1 MSLVTIEL
9 FFGMLVFCA
18 QVTWRKPWYLPLAAA
33 AAFAYDWMYFPL
45 IGTIDS
51 GPVSALTIT
60 CKSLYYLG
68 SFALMV
74 VALRCCAYITWL
86 EALVIAVA
94 GYAVQH
100 LSYNVFALMMNVLDV
115 HHVSL
120 HINSTVVHIALFA
133 LVCLAIYAVIG
144 RRIAIDEHKIRARY
158 GWVVACVAAMVLM
171 VVFSMVFVQRKPM
184 AVQTVGFLYDS
195 LCMTLML
202 MLVLLASTNDQL
214 RSDLIAMQQAD
225 RLKAQHYEMAKE
237 NIEQI
242 NIRCH
247 DIRKL
252 VGSLYA
258 DDGRMPT
265 PEMIREVENNI
276 RIYDSMFHT
285 GNDSLDVLL
294 TEKGLYCSRHGIAFT
309 CMADGRSLDF
319 MERSDLYSLFGN
331 ILDNALESAQQVE
344 DTGKRVVNLSVQRDG
359 GLLVIHEEN
368 YYAAEH
374 APIFKNGMPM
384 TTKSDKANHGLG
396 TRSIAWQ
403 TRKYHGELTMKATDG
418 VFSLGIVIPIPA

>member
-1 MSLVTIEL
+1 DPPTPNSE
-9 FFGMLVFCA
+9 
-18 QVTWRKPWYLPLAAA
+18 RPR
-33 AAFAYDWMYFPL
+33 FAP
-45 IGTIDS
+45 
-51 GPVSALTIT
+51 
-60 CKSLYYLG
+60 
-68 SFALMV
+68 
-74 VALRCCAYITWL
+74 
-86 EALVIAVA
+86 
-94 GYAVQH
+94 H
-100 LSYNVFALMMNVLDV
+100 LNY
-115 HHVSL
+115 
-120 HINSTVVHIALFA
+120 TVVHIVMFA
-133 LVCLAIYAVIG
+133 LMCLVIYAFIG
-144 RRIAIDEHKIRARY
+144 RRVSIDEHKIRARY
-158 GWVVACVAAMVLM
+158 GWVVACVAAMMLM

-184 AVQTVGFLYDS
+184 EVQTVGFLYDS

-202 MLVLLASTNDQL
+202 TLVLLASTNDQL

-225 RLKAQHYEMAKE
+225 RLKTQHYEMAKE

-294 TEKGLYCSRHGIAFT
+294 TEKGLYCSRHGIVFT

-331 ILDNALESAQQVE
+331 ILDNALESAQQIE
-344 DTGKRVVNLSVQRDG
+344 DAGKRVVNLSVQRDG

-368 YYAAEH
+368 YYDAAR
-374 APIFKNGMPM
+374 APIFKNGMPV

-403 TRKYHGELTMKATDG
+403 TRKYHGELTMKAADG
-418 VFSLGIVIPIPA
+418 VFSLGIVIPIPAE